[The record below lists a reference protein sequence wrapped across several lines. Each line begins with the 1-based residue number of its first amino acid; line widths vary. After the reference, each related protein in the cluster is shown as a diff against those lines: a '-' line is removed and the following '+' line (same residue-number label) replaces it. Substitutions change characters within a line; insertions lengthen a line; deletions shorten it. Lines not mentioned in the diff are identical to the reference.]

1 MQKALRTPRRRVGLG
16 NPGPEYQFTPHNAGF
31 LAIDRIAERCGVGV
45 NNRRQQ
51 ALTGAATVAGRQV
64 LLAKPQTY
72 MNLSGV
78 SIRGLLGDLEVGSS
92 ELASR
97 LIVLYDDIDF
107 SLGTVR
113 IKERGSAAGHNGVKS
128 ITSELGTPEWTRIRI
143 GIAPEE
149 EKAADRARRNRKDFV
164 LQPLRKMQMAVLDEG
179 IEKAADAVEA
189 ILRDGISAAM
199 NKFNQRLAE

>member
-1 MQKALRTPRRRVGLG
+1 MTLVVGLG

>member
-1 MQKALRTPRRRVGLG
+1 
-16 NPGPEYQFTPHNAGF
+16 
-31 LAIDRIAERCGVGV
+31 
-45 NNRRQQ
+45 
-51 ALTGAATVAGRQV
+51 
-64 LLAKPQTY
+64 
-72 MNLSGV
+72 
-78 SIRGLLGDLEVGSS
+78 
-92 ELASR
+92 
-97 LIVLYDDIDF
+97 LYDDIDF

>member
-1 MQKALRTPRRRVGLG
+1 MVGVTLVVGLG